1 MEIAEKS
8 ISRVDSAVDVLSG
21 KLKDILAQ
29 KEKGVIQVDSDC
41 IVVEAARKMRDN
53 KVGALMVLENGEL
66 VGIFTERDLMSRVV
80 AERLDPETVK
90 VSAAM
95 TSSIATVPLET
106 PIREAANLMSQNRI
120 RHLPV
125 LQDGKLCGVI
135 SAGDIFAWKLREQE
149 FTLHYFKMGSC
160 AALFLLEIFLRGNF
174 ANRNSLSTSWRIIF
188 LKPDNQYFITD
199 IFPSRPVCS

>member
-1 MEIAEKS
+1 MEIEEKS
-8 ISRVDSAVDVLSG
+8 NSRVDSAVDVLSG

-41 IVVEAARKMRDN
+41 IVVEAAKKMRDN

-90 VSAAM
+90 VSATM

-149 FTLHYFKMGSC
+149 FTLHQLEDYFFK
-160 AALFLLEIFLRGNF
+160 
-174 ANRNSLSTSWRIIF
+174 T
-188 LKPDNQYFITD
+188 
-199 IFPSRPVCS
+199 

>member
-1 MEIAEKS
+1 MEQS
-8 ISRVDSAVDVLSG
+8 PSRVDSAVDVLSG

-29 KEKGVIQVDSDC
+29 KEKGVIQVDRDC

-120 RHLPV
+120 PHLPV

-135 SAGDIFAWKLREQE
+135 STGDIFAWKLREQE
-149 FTLHYFKMGSC
+149 FTLHQ
-160 AALFLLEIFLRGNF
+160 LE
-174 ANRNSLSTSWRIIF
+174 
-188 LKPDNQYFITD
+188 DYFIKT
-199 IFPSRPVCS
+199 